1 MTMSSGRYSDS
12 AIGLNGRPRSRLP
25 GLEDDVDVVGEL
37 EEELDTVC
45 AVQIE
50 RQGSLAS
57 GVVPPVEAAF
67 GAGLVVEERSVA
79 AADIAAGRLN
89 LDHVCAESGQEFAGE
104 VTSGVGTIEYSD
116 AVERSH
122 G

>member
-1 MTMSSGRYSDS
+1 MIAPGT
-12 AIGLNGRPRSRLP
+12 GLTEGGEADDDEFREVVGQSNGIKWAVAAGLP
-25 GLEDDVDVVGEL
+25 GLEDDIGVGGEL

-50 RQGSLAS
+50 RQGSLA
-57 GVVPPVEAAF
+57 GCVVPPVEAAF

-89 LDHVCAESGQEFAGE
+89 S
-104 VTSGVGTIEYSD
+104 
-116 AVERSH
+116 
-122 G
+122 